1 MDTQTTNSDPHIP
14 LPLPLAAVDTL
25 TQRIGATVQW
35 LCVAMVGLTTLVVLL
50 RYGFDIGSVAVQELV
65 TYFHAALFM
74 LGASYTLREDG
85 HVRVDVLYRR
95 WSPRRQ
101 SIVNAGGIIF
111 LLLPT
116 SLFIIWSS
124 LPYVSQSWRITEES
138 SEAGG
143 LPFVYILKTLIPLMA
158 GLLTLQGCVELYRH
172 YKRITQRGDV

>member
-1 MDTQTTNSDPHIP
+1 MEKSPHQEAGHLK
-14 LPLPLAAVDTL
+14 LPAPLAAIDRI
-25 TQRIGATVQW
+25 TQLIGSTVQW

-95 WSPRRQ
+95 WSPARKAM
-101 SIVNAGGIIF
+101 VNAFGIIF
-111 LLLPT
+111 LLIPT
-116 SLFIIWSS
+116 SLFIGWSS
-124 LPYVSQSWRITEES
+124 LPYVEQSWRIWEES

-158 GLLTLQGCVELYRH
+158 LLLTLQGIVELYRSFTTIQ
-172 YKRITQRGDV
+172 KQRGV

>member
-1 MDTQTTNSDPHIP
+1 MEKRTTNSDMQMP
-14 LPLPLAAVDTL
+14 LPAALSAIDTM
-25 TQRIGATVQW
+25 TQRIGAAAQW
-35 LCVAMVGLTTLVVLL
+35 LCVAMVGLTALVVLL

-101 SIVNAGGIIF
+101 SMVNAGGIIF
-111 LLLPT
+111 LLFPT
-116 SLFIIWSS
+116 SLFILWSS
-124 LPYVSQSWRITEES
+124 LPYVGQSWRITEES

-158 GLLTLQGCVELYRH
+158 VLLTLQGVVELYRH
-172 YKRITQRGDV
+172 YQRISQRGEG

>member
-1 MDTQTTNSDPHIP
+1 MEKRTTSSEQQTP
-14 LPLPLAAVDTL
+14 LPVALMAIDTL
-25 TQRIGATVQW
+25 TRRIGTTVQW
-35 LCVAMVGLTTLVVLL
+35 LCVAMVGLTAVVVLL

-101 SIVNAGGIIF
+101 SIVNAGGIVF

-116 SLFIIWSS
+116 SLFILWSS

-158 GLLTLQGCVELYRH
+158 LLLTLQGLVELYRH
-172 YKRITQRGDV
+172 CTRISRRGEG

>member
-1 MDTQTTNSDPHIP
+1 MEKSPHSEQLQAQLPGP
-14 LPLPLAAVDTL
+14 LRAIDRL
-25 TQRIGATVQW
+25 TELIGSAVQW

-74 LGASYTLREDG
+74 LGASYTLRADG

-95 WSPRRQ
+95 WSARRKAM
-101 SIVNAGGIIF
+101 VNAFGIVF

-116 SLFIIWSS
+116 SLFIGWSS
-124 LPYVSQSWRITEES
+124 LPYVEQSWRIAEES

-158 GLLTLQGCVELYRH
+158 LLLTLQGIVELYRTL
-172 YKRITQRGDV
+172 KTISKRGDS

>member
-1 MDTQTTNSDPHIP
+1 MDTQTTSSDTQMP
-14 LPLPLAAVDTL
+14 LPLPLAAVDSL

-116 SLFIIWSS
+116 SLLSS
-124 LPYVSQSWRITEES
+124 GRAFP
-138 SEAGG
+138 
-143 LPFVYILKTLIPLMA
+143 M
-158 GLLTLQGCVELYRH
+158 
-172 YKRITQRGDV
+172 

>member
-1 MDTQTTNSDPHIP
+1 MEKRSTTSEAE
-14 LPLPLAAVDTL
+14 LPQPLAGIDQL
-25 TQRIGATVQW
+25 TRWMGATVQW

-95 WSPRRQ
+95 WAPKRKAL
-101 SIVNAGGIIF
+101 VNAFGIVF
-111 LLLPT
+111 LLMPT
-116 SLFIIWSS
+116 SLFIGWSS
-124 LPYVSQSWRITEES
+124 LPYVQQSWRIAEES

-158 GLLTLQGCVELYRH
+158 LLLTLQGIVELYRS
-172 YKRITQRGDV
+172 YITISERGQD